1 MSVKGSSSGHHEL
14 KGSSSTENLPLVGNL
29 HKALKVSTPDTY
41 SGERSKLKGFLIQVD
56 LYLTFNSTRF
66 NSETERV
73 LWVVSF
79 LRGDALNWIE
89 GFVIDYMHK
98 TNDRGQIMNNMRE
111 ETKALFRTYKGFI
124 DKITATFGA
133 VDEEKQAE
141 RAIQTLRQRG
151 SCATYTAEFQRYSSK
166 TGWNDDALRAQY
178 YRGLKDSV
186 KDELVKDE
194 KPDTMADM
202 IEMATKIDNR
212 LYERALEKKG
222 FYDTGH
228 RQNQR
233 TPRQQNH
240 WPQPMELDAT
250 EKREMSPQVRQKHM
264 QDRTCFN
271 CGKPGHLARNCKGK
285 GRPRQHAG
293 KRGELNATGRGGY
306 NGAMQLN
313 ATLQGLE
320 DTSQWEGSQGFEV
333 VNYEEEVTE
342 SSSDESSFIS
352 EITET
357 EYMKIQILS
366 GTKTAQTLDEA
377 NAQRFHEKQKQIEK
391 EYDEGPQTYDRV
403 LQAVRTGFG
412 LLLERKTFVY
422 NLGQAIAKQIREA
435 TDAEG
440 LTIKRSQQYQDRL
453 SMNIDYQSYL
463 EAEETRL
470 RKEKEEIQ
478 AEIETLRREENVARI
493 DHPRHRELAWSACYT
508 DSCEVHYSSKEGS
521 GYWPRTK
528 TPVYWPGASENLGNR
543 ALVLRTKPAKN

>member
-1 MSVKGSSSGHHEL
+1 MSVKGSSSGNQEL
-14 KGSSSTENLPLVGNL
+14 RGSSSTDNLPLVGNL

-73 LWVVSF
+73 LWVVSL

-98 TNDRGQIMNNMRE
+98 TNERGQIMKDMRE

-202 IEMATKIDNR
+202 IEIATKIDNR

-233 TPRQQNH
+233 
-240 WPQPMELDAT
+240 
-250 EKREMSPQVRQKHM
+250 
-264 QDRTCFN
+264 
-271 CGKPGHLARNCKGK
+271 
-285 GRPRQHAG
+285 
-293 KRGELNATGRGGY
+293 
-306 NGAMQLN
+306 
-313 ATLQGLE
+313 
-320 DTSQWEGSQGFEV
+320 
-333 VNYEEEVTE
+333 
-342 SSSDESSFIS
+342 
-352 EITET
+352 
-357 EYMKIQILS
+357 
-366 GTKTAQTLDEA
+366 
-377 NAQRFHEKQKQIEK
+377 
-391 EYDEGPQTYDRV
+391 
-403 LQAVRTGFG
+403 
-412 LLLERKTFVY
+412 
-422 NLGQAIAKQIREA
+422 NLR
-435 TDAEG
+435 
-440 LTIKRSQQYQDRL
+440 
-453 SMNIDYQSYL
+453 
-463 EAEETRL
+463 
-470 RKEKEEIQ
+470 
-478 AEIETLRREENVARI
+478 
-493 DHPRHRELAWSACYT
+493 
-508 DSCEVHYSSKEGS
+508 
-521 GYWPRTK
+521 
-528 TPVYWPGASENLGNR
+528 
-543 ALVLRTKPAKN
+543 